1 MSGYLPELRYEG
13 EYEGGRISVMLKPLT
28 RLQFITIMPSLQTAR
43 KGEDQMALFTTAASV
58 LQESIVKV
66 DGLLDANHRPIEKE
80 EMINTAYFTDLCFRI
95 FHFLLESS
103 VMGKA
108 QKPVLEER
116 LPASIEVQVVR

>member
-1 MSGYLPELRYEG
+1 MSGYLPELRFET
-13 EYEGGRISVMLKPLT
+13 EYEGGRVSIQLKPLT
-28 RLQFITIMPSLQTAR
+28 RLQFINVMPGLQSAR
-43 KGEDQMALFTTAASV
+43 KAEDQMALFGTAATV

-103 VMGKA
+103 VLGKA
-108 QKPVLEER
+108 QKPALEER
-116 LPASIEVQVVR
+116 LLESTEVRVVR